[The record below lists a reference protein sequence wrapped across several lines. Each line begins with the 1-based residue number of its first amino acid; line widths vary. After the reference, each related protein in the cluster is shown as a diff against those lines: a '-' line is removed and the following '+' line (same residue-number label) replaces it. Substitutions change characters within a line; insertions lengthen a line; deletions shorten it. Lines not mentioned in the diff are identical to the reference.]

1 MANFL
6 MAASLSLP
14 KGSESYSKVSREIFH
29 SCRERKVSH
38 RKIQRGRAA
47 WCSEEAHLE
56 KTREHIGWLAPDDK
70 KAGVEFPQVGIQVLQ
85 TLQKKPEEKYLRV
98 KEDDA
103 ELARRISRRKTW

>member
-29 SCRERKVSH
+29 SYTEKKVSH
-38 RKIQRGRAA
+38 RNLQPREIVH
-47 WCSEEAHLE
+47 CSEDAHLE

-70 KAGVEFPQVGIQVLQ
+70 ESGVEFPQVGVQVLQ
-85 TLQKKPEEKYLRV
+85 TLQEKSEEKV
-98 KEDDA
+98 
-103 ELARRISRRKTW
+103 